1 MDSGMGP
8 LGVARDAAKVD
19 RGTVVVDAAAAG
31 VAAEAGV
38 PIDAEGGG
46 KAVPDDD
53 RGADAELAPIVAPH
67 SPQKRS
73 AASAGAEQ
81 DGHTT
86 ASDAPHWTQK
96 RRPSLFSCWQAEQR
110 RSDSFRTLALETN
123 RAR

>member
-1 MDSGMGP
+1 MGP

-19 RGTVVVDAAAAG
+19 RGTVVVDAAA
-31 VAAEAGV
+31 GV
-38 PIDAEGGG
+38 PSEAEGGG
-46 KAVPDDD
+46 KAVPDDGGD
-53 RGADAELAPIVAPH
+53 ADAELPPIVAPH

-110 RSDSFRTLALETN
+110 RSDSLPDSGPGD
-123 RAR
+123 